1 MQEIWLVLLKHLWEE
16 TILCKTQAISN
27 PISMKH
33 IINKAETFI
42 SKAIKLFRF
51 TALFKNMLTMKFK
64 SQLTYAFFAA
74 INHIGGPLG
83 KQNFT

>member
-1 MQEIWLVLLKHLWEE
+1 
-16 TILCKTQAISN
+16 
-27 PISMKH
+27 MKH

-74 INHIGGPLG
+74 INHISGPLG

>member
-1 MQEIWLVLLKHLWEE
+1 MQEIWLVLFKHLWEE
-16 TILCKTQAISN
+16 TILYKTQAISN

-64 SQLTYAFFAA
+64 TQLTYAFLAA
-74 INHIGGPLG
+74 INHISGPLG

>member
-1 MQEIWLVLLKHLWEE
+1 
-16 TILCKTQAISN
+16 
-27 PISMKH
+27 MKH

-42 SKAIKLFRF
+42 SKGIKLFCF
-51 TALFKNMLTMKFK
+51 TALFKNTLKFK

-74 INHIGGPLG
+74 INHLSGPLG

>member
-1 MQEIWLVLLKHLWEE
+1 
-16 TILCKTQAISN
+16 
-27 PISMKH
+27 MKH

-42 SKAIKLFRF
+42 SKAIKLCF